1 MLGCIQPM
9 SSPMMNKMLG
19 FCCCAAAGTLAIT
32 REANSASRPRQTFLV
47 IPMTFPHRWLP
58 EMGRQPAPDDDRVQR
73 SSKQNEAV
81 RADARDAVDGCLI
94 FLFSDQG
101 SAPPRLQVCA
111 LSDPGRRR

>member
-1 MLGCIQPM
+1 MPGCIQPM

-19 FCCCAAAGTLAIT
+19 FCCCAAAGMFAIT
-32 REANSASRPRQTFLV
+32 REANSASRPRQTFLA
-47 IPMTFPHRWLP
+47 ILMTFPHCWLP

-81 RADARDAVDGCLI
+81 RADARDGVDRCLI

-101 SAPPRLQVCA
+101 CAPPRMQVRA
-111 LSDPGRRR
+111 FSDPGRR